1 MHGFSVLL
9 SLWERGIATIPEW
22 LPRPHTQRPW
32 RNVEGHFSLCCF
44 EKVQKFGWKEEMIT
58 LINEHDL

>member
-22 LPRPHTQRPW
+22 LPRPHTQRPR
-32 RNVEGHFSLCCF
+32 RNVQGHFPFVVSR
-44 EKVQKFGWKEEMIT
+44 KFGNLGGKRRC
-58 LINEHDL
+58 LH